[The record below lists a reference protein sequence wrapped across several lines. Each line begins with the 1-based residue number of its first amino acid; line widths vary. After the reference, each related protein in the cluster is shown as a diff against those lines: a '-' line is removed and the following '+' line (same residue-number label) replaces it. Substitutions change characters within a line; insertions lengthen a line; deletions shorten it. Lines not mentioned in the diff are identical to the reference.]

1 MGPLGNGMNDWERK
15 LNDTSRMGHSI
26 YLIIKSFYC
35 KLFLFLTI
43 TLWWVFTWETEFHAP
58 CLLGEVCIPTSF
70 LDFLVTSFPIVIL
83 PCPWPSSQTVI
94 HSPCINADPY
104 LWSYFLPGKMNNQMH
119 CSKFCPMGG
128 FLFTT
133 VLQGYPRKGLEGCS
147 CTFWGSACTL
157 CSKPELFFFLS

>member
-1 MGPLGNGMNDWERK
+1 MDPLGNGTNDWERK
-15 LNDTSRMGHSI
+15 LSDTSRMGHPN

-43 TLWWVFTWETEFHAP
+43 TLVVSIHMGDKISCCMP
-58 CLLGEVCIPTSF
+58 SGRCMYTSF
-70 LDFLVTSFPIVIL
+70 LDFLVTNFPIVIL
-83 PCPWPSSQTVI
+83 PCPWPPSQTVT

-104 LWSYFLPGKMNNQMH
+104 LWSYFLPGKMNNQRH
-119 CSKFCPMGG
+119 CSKLCPVGG

-157 CSKPELFFFLS
+157 CSKPEFFFFPS